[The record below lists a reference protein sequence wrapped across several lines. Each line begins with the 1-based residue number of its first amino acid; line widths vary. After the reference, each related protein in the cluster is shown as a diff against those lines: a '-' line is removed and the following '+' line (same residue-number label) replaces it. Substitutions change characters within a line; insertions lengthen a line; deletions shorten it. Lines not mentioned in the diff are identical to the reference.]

1 MNKALI
7 PAFFL
12 LGSIIVG
19 VSIMVPQFANAQ
31 EGLKVN
37 DQQLQALKL
46 FFNVQ
51 NGNTD
56 GNQEVEASDA
66 QSSKVQSQQVQQEQS
81 SESDDTSHPSHVQS
95 QQVQQQQQQQPSQTN
110 SDN

>member
-31 EGLKVN
+31 EELKVN

-51 NGNTD
+51 NAGNTN
-56 GNQEVEASDA
+56 GNQEIEASDA
-66 QSSKVQSQQVQQEQS
+66 QSSTS
-81 SESDDTSHPSHVQS
+81 SKSTSSTATIIRVR
-95 QQVQQQQQQQPSQTN
+95 
-110 SDN
+110 

>member
-12 LGSIIVG
+12 LGSLIVG
-19 VSIMVPQFANAQ
+19 VSVMVPQFANAQ
-31 EGLKVN
+31 GEPKVN

-51 NGNTD
+51 NAGNTN

-66 QSSKVQSQQVQQEQS
+66 QSSQ
-81 SESDDTSHPSHVQS
+81 VQS
-95 QQVQQQQQQQPSQTN
+95 QQVQQQQQQQSSQV
-110 SDN
+110 

>member
-12 LGSIIVG
+12 LGSLIVG
-19 VSIMVPQFANAQ
+19 VSVMVPQFANAQ
-31 EGLKVN
+31 GEQKVN

-51 NGNTD
+51 NAGNTN
-56 GNQEVEASDA
+56 GNPEVEASDA
-66 QSSKVQSQQVQQEQS
+66 QSSQ
-81 SESDDTSHPSHVQS
+81 VQS
-95 QQVQQQQQQQPSQTN
+95 QQVQQQQQELSQAE
-110 SDN
+110 